1 MADQQNTSLIF
12 LKSFFQFCFCVNIEV
27 VGRLVQQQN
36 IALTVQNFAETYFC
50 LLAAAQYTHLT
61 LDVFGGQTA
70 FCQHGTDLVLC
81 HCRKF
86 APDLF
91 DTGRSVL
98 RIGLLLKITDMLI
111 IAKMHFAGIRFDQ
124 LQNAF

>member
-1 MADQQNTSLIF
+1 M
-12 LKSFFQFCFCVNIEV
+12 
-27 VGRLVQQQN
+27 
-36 IALTVQNFAETYFC
+36 
-50 LLAAAQYTHLT
+50 
-61 LDVFGGQTA
+61 FGGQTA

-124 LQNAF
+124 LQNAFQKRGLTDTVCTGQGNAFAAFHADI